1 LQQQQKII
9 KVKSDSLIID
19 ADSSGSSSD
28 KPLALVV
35 FLENVGHIVGLD
47 LPYRVTRVID
57 WIAEEYGKVM
67 LRFYGAY
74 QRYDKVII
82 LEDADATG
90 INLSNALLD
99 TSKEYTV
106 DVLLL
111 VHGHEE
117 YLVGH
122 MGTELVGAETF
133 GPLAKAYKQDSSVLD
148 LRMVYGLN
156 CHGASLAEW
165 WLALGAKA
173 VNGAA
178 GINWMPE
185 PSLSVFL
192 ENWLRGVP
200 YGKSVRRSNN
210 AANSIWGQIL
220 RPKAGQV
227 EHPAITS
234 SYMHIYGNSE
244 IKIT

>member
-1 LQQQQKII
+1 MQQQQIGS
-9 KVKSDSLIID
+9 KSDGDSLTID
-19 ADSSGSSSD
+19 SD
-28 KPLALVV
+28 RPLALVV

-57 WIAEEYGKVM
+57 WVAEEYGKIM

-74 QRYDKVII
+74 RQYDKVII

-90 INLSNALLD
+90 ANLANALLEA
-99 TSKEYTV
+99 SKEHTV

-117 YLVGH
+117 CLVGY
-122 MGTELVGAETF
+122 MGKELVGAETF
-133 GPLAKAYKQDSSVLD
+133 GPLALAYKQDPSMLN
-148 LRMVYGLN
+148 LRVVYGLN
-156 CHGASLAEW
+156 CHGASLAKW

-173 VNGAA
+173 VNGAI

-200 YGKSVRRSNN
+200 YGHAVRRSNN

-220 RPKAGQV
+220 RPKAEQD

-234 SYMHIYGNSE
+234 SHMYVYGNHE